1 MTGPLR
7 FDIDELGPTEGT
19 ELDEALEGIAAL
31 ELVADDVP
39 VRTGM
44 AFSDRVMGAL
54 ADEPLPG
61 AAGFLFP
68 LRRRGPFRGFTE
80 SVRQAWA
87 SIGTGRPAF
96 ARAAAL
102 AYVLVVAIAA
112 TSLVGAATFGAA
124 GALGLLE
131 PHQTTQPTPEPT
143 VTPPLTP
150 EPSVES
156 PEPSME
162 SEPSESPEA
171 VEPSDDHGGGE
182 PQASDDHGGNS
193 GSGGG
198 GGGGGDDGS
207 GGSGGSGGGSDD
219 GGGAQQTDDH
229 SGSDDGSGGSGGG
242 GGSDDGSSTGSGG
255 GD

>member
-1 MTGPLR
+1 RRDALFRRALARGDRHADRTPSRHRQDASPSRPAPASRWSRTPRTRMTGPLR

-54 ADEPLPG
+54 AGEPLPG

-68 LRRRGPFRGFTE
+68 LRVRGPFRGFTE

-102 AYVLVVAIAA
+102 AYVLLVAIAG
-112 TSLVGAATFGAA
+112 TSLVG
-124 GALGLLE
+124 
-131 PHQTTQPTPEPT
+131 
-143 VTPPLTP
+143 
-150 EPSVES
+150 
-156 PEPSME
+156 
-162 SEPSESPEA
+162 
-171 VEPSDDHGGGE
+171 
-182 PQASDDHGGNS
+182 
-193 GSGGG
+193 
-198 GGGGGDDGS
+198 
-207 GGSGGSGGGSDD
+207 
-219 GGGAQQTDDH
+219 
-229 SGSDDGSGGSGGG
+229 
-242 GGSDDGSSTGSGG
+242 
-255 GD
+255 